1 MSDMNKLY
9 ILIRND
15 LHSMNTGKA
24 IAQSSHCVSQ
34 FMTKYPKDAKE
45 WCKEADG
52 FGTTVVME
60 GSQEEIEK
68 FMCGNIRHKGY
79 ENGDIIDPTYPFKLQ
94 EEIIPFLVEGL
105 NDIQVVDYNTDPY
118 GMVKATRKEYTAS
131 WFYFPANCQEIEPEL
146 KEKMEE
152 CNIKLYR

>member
-1 MSDMNKLY
+1 MSSKLY

-15 LHSMNTGKA
+15 LHSLNVGKA
-24 IAQSSHCVSQ
+24 IAQASHCVSQ
-34 FMTKYPKDAKE
+34 FMTKYPKDSKE

-52 FGTTVVME
+52 FGTTVVLE
-60 GSQEEIEK
+60 GNHQDIEN
-68 FMCGNIRHKGY
+68 FMRYINNEKYLC
-79 ENGDIIDPTYPFKLQ
+79 GDIIDPTYPFKLQ
-94 EEIIPFLVEGL
+94 KEIIPFLVEGL

-146 KEKMEE
+146 KDKMEE
-152 CNIKLYR
+152 CNIKLFR

>member
-1 MSDMNKLY
+1 MSNKLY

-24 IAQSSHCVSQ
+24 IAQASHCVSQ
-34 FMTKYPKDAKE
+34 FMTKFPKEAKE

-60 GSQEEIEK
+60 GKIENIQE
-68 FMCGNIRHKGY
+68 FMNKHIIHDGY
-79 ENGDIIDPTYPFKLQ
+79 SYGDIIDPTYPFKLQ

-131 WFYFPANCQEIEPEL
+131 WFYFPSNCQEIEPEL

-152 CNIKLYR
+152 NNIKLFR